1 VYYSTYL
8 LITQDSRM
16 LSTSVLSLWKANNK
30 YFTSSEFHFAS
41 TRVATVGEVRNLC
54 SSLWVTA
61 DHSSLKR
68 SQNTHKGSKSSEINA
83 KRSVY
88 SSSLTPPI
96 FVFKFYI
103 HNTQSPIQVS
113 ALFTPAHLTKLKQ
126 RQGERRIP
134 PPYPSKPGHLSPC
147 LAHEGIFPAIG
158 SPHFYLIT
166 NLSHLW
172 VHKPQSQ
179 LDRSKESN

>member
-1 VYYSTYL
+1 MYYSTYL
-8 LITQDSRM
+8 LITQDLGM
-16 LSTSVLSLWKANNK
+16 LSISVLSLWKADNK
-30 YFTSSEFHFAS
+30 YFTPSEFHFAS
-41 TRVATVGEVRNLC
+41 TRIATVGEVRNLC

-61 DHSSLKR
+61 DYSSLKR
-68 SQNTHKGSKSSEINA
+68 SQNTHKSSKSSEINA

-96 FVFKFYI
+96 FVFKFCS

-134 PPYPSKPGHLSPC
+134 PPISFQTRP
-147 LAHEGIFPAIG
+147 
-158 SPHFYLIT
+158 
-166 NLSHLW
+166 
-172 VHKPQSQ
+172 PQPMP
-179 LDRSKESN
+179 RP